1 MEPRNRFQGMNSA
14 SLCSLAGRYDNPM
27 PKFQLW
33 AVSGVFQNIDPP
45 APLHPATVSS
55 PRTKG
60 EGYTLAGRW
69 GGGGSIFW
77 KTPDIGL
84 ASWPSLRGGVSVQW
98 RDAYIIVFHPKW
110 SKLCTL
116 FQTDANDAKK
126 WRKSSKLLTVK
137 NFELFLHFS
146 LLGICLKKCAKFA
159 PFLMKTEIY
168 WVFPRH

>member
-33 AVSGVFQNIDPP
+33 AVTGVFQNIDPP

-60 EGYTLAGRW
+60 EGYTLTGRW

-77 KTPDIGL
+77 KAPDIGL
-84 ASWPSLRGGVSVQW
+84 ASWPSLRGGASVQW

-116 FQTDANDAKK
+116 FETDANDVEMKK
-126 WRKSSKLLTVK
+126 KFKILD
-137 NFELFLHFS
+137 
-146 LLGICLKKCAKFA
+146 KCAKFA
-159 PFLMKTEIY
+159 PFLMKTDIK
-168 WVFPRH
+168 